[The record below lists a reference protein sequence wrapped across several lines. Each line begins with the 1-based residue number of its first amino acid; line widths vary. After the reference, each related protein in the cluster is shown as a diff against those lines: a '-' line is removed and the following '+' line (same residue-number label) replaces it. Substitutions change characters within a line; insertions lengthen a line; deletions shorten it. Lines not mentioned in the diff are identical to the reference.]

1 MPSYPTRDVPFLCL
15 VGASAASF
23 WRGAWYAMDALLFPD
38 DLPLS
43 CAASL
48 SLGFGGFATLHSA
61 LPHLRSAP
69 PFARGLALYCAALGN
84 VFAWR
89 GVWLGWDLLTGT
101 GAAAILPPGPQLA
114 PEEERKARQEHLR
127 GALASHFTAT
137 ALLFGLRHMT
147 STLAPPA
154 RIGVLSDTQSYA
166 AIPRMKGHFLP
177 DVGMFINPKALPRQW
192 KMRR

>member
-1 MPSYPTRDVPFLCL
+1 MPAFPASDVPFLCL

-23 WRGAWYAMDALLFPD
+23 WRGAWYAMDAVLFPD
-38 DLPLS
+38 DLRKS

-48 SLGFGGFATLHSA
+48 SIGFGGFTTLHCTI
-61 LPHLRSAP
+61 PRIRSAP
-69 PFARGLALYCAALGN
+69 SPVRGLALYLAALGN

-89 GVWLGWDLLTGT
+89 GVWLGWDIATGT
-101 GAAAILPPGPQLA
+101 GVAAIVPPLLSD
-114 PEEERKARQEHLR
+114 EEKRAMRREHLK

-137 ALLFGLRHMT
+137 ALLFSVRHMT

-166 AIPRMKGHFLP
+166 TVPRRKGDFLP
-177 DVGMFINPKALPRQW
+177 DVGMFLNAKAMPRQW
-192 KMRR
+192 KVKR